1 MSFRAHRT
9 QGSNHK
15 VKHATARR
23 VSQDHRTVSYDAP
36 PLFQAFARSTKNGL
50 VEVSTA
56 APETVIAK
64 SRTKR
69 VGALHVPAES
79 TARESTDTTR
89 SGDAVRLGRFAS
101 RTSGPMSVTHVDL
114 ERKIIVL
121 VTTGHLLQYSEYGP
135 SGRLP
140 EKVLVLGGN
149 SAAFA
154 SDLISGRPYVCQI
167 SQEVDEDGA
176 PVAPSGSLFSKVGIK
191 SSAEKKMITN
201 ILLVLP
207 DGDELNAW
215 LGAVR
220 KQIEELG
227 GPPSSQGESGRVQS
241 PVERRPSR
249 LSHDDSAPMQR
260 YHIRR
265 ASRASSEAS
274 AHERQAQVIS
284 PIDVPTDTPTDAPT
298 DVSTNAP
305 KNTETTSHVR
315 VKSNDSIEEA
325 MSFAEMLAA
334 GASYTKPRS
343 STEEAEAFGD
353 ILAAGASY
361 TKPGSTRTRRPS
373 DSMSVNSSIAQSV
386 DHLRLNSLRNSVRM
400 STNTNVT
407 GYTSRTNS
415 RAGSRTNSLTSEHAP
430 NKHSLDSPSDAYGPR
445 GPYRTLSSY
454 GSGSTKRRS
463 VLPSPQVPS
472 GAGIDLTI
480 KTKMSPPKLDDLG
493 EDSPVMGWN
502 ASTMTALPL
511 VAPRG
516 KVLSSR
522 QSMPLLTD
530 TGSKHDSKIVPP
542 PPITESGE
550 RPQSFVADLPSTA
563 HWTTKLSTGKRSSKI
578 QPMPQ
583 MHRMSSAPSLRASA
597 LSSSPKAARR
607 NTSQPFTL
615 PLKINPSGPA
625 ASGSWQN
632 SRQMQARRSQSSPD
646 SSEPETPLPRISTLT
661 AQVAIDGESLKSPIN
676 LAQEDKIPHNPP
688 ATDSAAIPNR
698 TPTPPGATTAAPA
711 PKRLSIFPATQPN
724 PATLNNRNIPSRV
737 RPPSISIP
745 QPNNPYQTPSAKRPI
760 GIQIRASASHGNLLT
775 TLPNPAAS
783 SRPKSSTPSTFT
795 PPIRSLKPSRPAS
808 KAFNPRTS
816 LPVLDL
822 GIPVVGLGPPAP
834 PPSAPLPLPPT
845 MQAGGRR
852 SMSSSRPPSRAPSP
866 APIRAS
872 GDGLGIRI
880 GV

>member
-1 MSFRAHRT
+1 MIDSRPSTGASDPNYYDKPLPPLRTGLDESWNDTARTESRQRHHTPTGSYDGKPLPPLTDAFDGPLQGPRKPNMSLFSLFSRPKVQKLRGYAESGLSTPSRNEAGTSRIDLNDGPQHLREEVPRSTSSMSFRAHRT

-23 VSQDHRTVSYDAP
+23 VSQDHRTLNYDAP

-50 VEVSTA
+50 VEISTA
-56 APETVIAK
+56 SPETVIAK

-69 VGALHVPAES
+69 IGALHVPAES
-79 TARESTDTTR
+79 AARGSTDTTR
-89 SGDAVRLGRFAS
+89 SGDAARLGRFAS
-101 RTSGPMSVTHVDL
+101 RTSGPMSVTQVEM

-140 EKVLVLGGN
+140 EKVLVLGEK

-154 SDLISGRPYVCQI
+154 SDLISGRPHVCQI
-167 SQEVDEDGA
+167 SQEVDEDGV
-176 PVAPSGSLFSKVGIK
+176 PVAPTGSLFSKVGIK

-207 DGDELNAW
+207 DGDELNTW

-227 GPPSSQGESGRVQS
+227 GPSSNQVESERVQS

-249 LSHDDSAPMQR
+249 LSVDDSASMQR

-274 AHERQAQVIS
+274 AHATQAQQAIIS
-284 PIDVPTDTPTDAPT
+284 PIDAPIDTPTDAPA
-298 DVSTNAP
+298 DAS
-305 KNTETTSHVR
+305 KNIETTSHVR
-315 VKSNDSIEEA
+315 VKSSESIEEA
-325 MSFAEMLAA
+325 MSFAEVLAA

-361 TKPGSTRTRRPS
+361 TKPESVRARRTS
-373 DSMSVNSSIAQSV
+373 DANSVNSSIAQSV

-415 RAGSRTNSLTSEHAP
+415 RANSRTNSLTSEHAP
-430 NKHSLDSPSDAYGPR
+430 NKHSLESPSDAYGPR
-445 GPYRTLSSY
+445 GPYRNLSSY

-463 VLPSPQVPS
+463 AMPSPQGPS

-502 ASTMTALPL
+502 ASTITALPPIT
-511 VAPRG
+511 PRG
-516 KVLSSR
+516 RVLSSR

-530 TGSKHDSKIVPP
+530 PTSKHDSKIVPP
-542 PPITESGE
+542 PPITEIGE
-550 RPQSFVADLPSTA
+550 RPQSFVAELPSPA

-597 LSSSPKAARR
+597 LTSPPEDCQTQHITAVHSAVENK
-607 NTSQPFTL
+607 PFWSCHL
-615 PLKINPSGPA
+615 RLLAKQQKHA
-625 ASGSWQN
+625 VEK
-632 SRQMQARRSQSSPD
+632 
-646 SSEPETPLPRISTLT
+646 EPI
-661 AQVAIDGESLKSPIN
+661 ES
-676 LAQEDKIPHNPP
+676 
-688 ATDSAAIPNR
+688 
-698 TPTPPGATTAAPA
+698 
-711 PKRLSIFPATQPN
+711 
-724 PATLNNRNIPSRV
+724 
-737 RPPSISIP
+737 
-745 QPNNPYQTPSAKRPI
+745 
-760 GIQIRASASHGNLLT
+760 
-775 TLPNPAAS
+775 
-783 SRPKSSTPSTFT
+783 
-795 PPIRSLKPSRPAS
+795 
-808 KAFNPRTS
+808 
-816 LPVLDL
+816 
-822 GIPVVGLGPPAP
+822 
-834 PPSAPLPLPPT
+834 
-845 MQAGGRR
+845 
-852 SMSSSRPPSRAPSP
+852 
-866 APIRAS
+866 
-872 GDGLGIRI
+872 
-880 GV
+880 

>member
-1 MSFRAHRT
+1 
-9 QGSNHK
+9 
-15 VKHATARR
+15 
-23 VSQDHRTVSYDAP
+23 
-36 PLFQAFARSTKNGL
+36 
-50 VEVSTA
+50 
-56 APETVIAK
+56 
-64 SRTKR
+64 
-69 VGALHVPAES
+69 
-79 TARESTDTTR
+79 
-89 SGDAVRLGRFAS
+89 
-101 RTSGPMSVTHVDL
+101 MSVTHVDL

-140 EKVLVLGGN
+140 ERVLVLGEN

-176 PVAPSGSLFSKVGIK
+176 PVAPSSSLFSKVGIK

-227 GPPSSQGESGRVQS
+227 GPPCNQEESERVQS

-274 AHERQAQVIS
+274 AHATQAQQAVIS
-284 PIDVPTDTPTDAPT
+284 PIDAPTDAPT
-298 DVSTNAP
+298 AVPTAVPNAAPTDAPTHAPTEAP
-305 KNTETTSHVR
+305 KNTEITSHVR
-315 VKSNDSIEEA
+315 VNSSDSIEEA
-325 MSFAEMLAA
+325 MTFAEVLAA

-343 STEEAEAFGD
+343 SDEEAEAFGD

-361 TKPGSTRTRRPS
+361 TKPGSVRARRPS
-373 DSMSVNSSIAQSV
+373 DSISVNSSIAQSV

-407 GYTSRTNS
+407 GYTSRTGS
-415 RAGSRTNSLTSEHAP
+415 RANSRTNSLTSEHAP
-430 NKHSLDSPSDAYGPR
+430 NKHSLDNTSDAYGPR

-454 GSGSTKRRS
+454 GSASTKRRS
-463 VLPSPQVPS
+463 AMPSPQVPS

-480 KTKMSPPKLDDLG
+480 KTKMSPPKMDDLG

-502 ASTMTALPL
+502 ASTITALPPI
-511 VAPRG
+511 APRG

-530 TGSKHDSKIVPP
+530 PSSKHDSKVLPP
-542 PPITESGE
+542 PPIIESGE
-550 RPQSFVADLPSTA
+550 RPQSFVAELPSPA
-563 HWTTKLSTGKRSSKI
+563 HWTTKLSTGKRGSMM

-597 LSSSPKAARR
+597 LSSSPKAVRR

-632 SRQMQARRSQSSPD
+632 SRQMHSRRSQSSPD

-661 AQVAIDGESLKSPIN
+661 AQVAIDGDSPKTPIN

-688 ATDSAAIPNR
+688 ARDSAAIPSR
-698 TPTPPGATTAAPA
+698 DPTPPGATTAAPA

-724 PATLNNRNIPSRV
+724 PTTLNNKHIPSRV

-745 QPNNPYQTPSAKRPI
+745 QPNNPYQTPSAKNPI
-760 GIQIRASASHGNLLT
+760 GIQIRASASYGNLLT
-775 TLPNPAAS
+775 TLPNPALS
-783 SRPKSSTPSTFT
+783 SRPKSSTHTTFT

-816 LPVLDL
+816 LPALDL

-845 MQAGGRR
+845 MKAGGRR

-866 APIRAS
+866 APIRVS
-872 GDGLGIRI
+872 SDGLGIRI